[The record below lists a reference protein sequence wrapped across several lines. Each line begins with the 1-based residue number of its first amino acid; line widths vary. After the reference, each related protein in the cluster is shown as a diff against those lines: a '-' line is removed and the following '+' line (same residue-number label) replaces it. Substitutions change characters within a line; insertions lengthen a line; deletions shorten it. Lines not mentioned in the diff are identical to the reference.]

1 MMEVTRIM
9 SSCPFTDQLIAESTI
24 FGQQTYLPIDFAH
37 ALNDNVLVIGS
48 SGTGKTHSF
57 VKPNILQMNM
67 NFVVADAKG
76 EILADTGATLKK
88 AGYDIRVLN
97 LVDLKHSMTY
107 NPLSHL
113 YDDLDLTA
121 FADSIITS
129 TNHGERSFSRE
140 DPFWVNAPK
149 ELLEALIA
157 FVQEFY
163 PSEQQNMNAVISLFN
178 RLNERTKPL
187 DESETD
193 FDDFKSTIGYQLFD
207 WARQQ
212 NPQSYA
218 VRKWDAITSVATS
231 SHTWASVLGI
241 LGAAIAPYGMRDVIN
256 LMCTDSLNFATLL
269 KPKTALFVMYDDA
282 DASKNFIS
290 NIFYKQLFAY
300 LYHKSREYDQQ
311 KLPVKIRFFLDDFKN
326 VNIPGFDDYL
336 ATARSR
342 NLSVCMMLQDE
353 SQLRAKFGVN
363 ASSVIGNCATYLF
376 TGTSDVKMARDASD
390 RCFILSDDV
399 LRMPRDEFL
408 VNYQGYTQRVKRYDF
423 HTHPNF
429 VDRIYQLQDKIKV
442 ENYMNDNSVSNFLD
456 QLVDKFTT
464 NPFTKNDFHSVL
476 INKQIDLSQI
486 RESFCIF
493 DDSNVYPY
501 LGNLLT
507 QMFKTTGY
515 RLAYRMSLAS
525 LIDEQLASSYQR
537 KLDHQL
543 MVDFVILGKG
553 YEPLVAINLDDEQ
566 SLLNKQQV
574 NFNEYINRAF
584 QRGSIPLLRLAADQ
598 EFIRQQRYHI
608 AKKIQ
613 ELTTK
618 KQQWDDS
625 SMPLVQL
632 YKPDWNLNLVKTAHT
647 LSDQQLV
654 EQF

>member
-1 MMEVTRIM
+1 MN
-9 SSCPFTDQLIAESTI
+9 SCPFTDQLTAESTI

-178 RLNERTKPL
+178 RLNEHTKPL

-218 VRKWDAITSVATS
+218 VRKWDAITSVAAS

-256 LMCTDSLNFATLL
+256 LMYTDSLNFATLL

-456 QLVDKFTT
+456 QLVDKVAT
-464 NPFTKNDFHSVL
+464 NPFTKNDFHSLL

-525 LIDEQLASSYQR
+525 LIDEQLVSSYQR

-566 SLLNKQQV
+566 SLLNKQRV

-598 EFIRQQRYHI
+598 KFIRQQRYHI

-632 YKPDWNLNLVKTAHT
+632 YKPDWNLNLVKTAHM

>member
-1 MMEVTRIM
+1 MNSR
-9 SSCPFTDQLIAESTI
+9 PFTDQLTAESTI

-178 RLNERTKPL
+178 RLNEHTKPL

-399 LRMPRDEFL
+399 LRMPWDEFL

-456 QLVDKFTT
+456 QLVDKVTT
-464 NPFTKNDFHSVL
+464 NPFTKNEFHSLL

-598 EFIRQQRYHI
+598 KFIQQQRYHI

-632 YKPDWNLNLVKTAHT
+632 YKPDWNLNLVKTAHM

>member
-1 MMEVTRIM
+1 MTGVTRIVNNH
-9 SSCPFTDQLIAESTI
+9 PFTDQLTATSTI
-24 FGQQTYLPIDFAH
+24 FGQQAYLPIDFAH

-76 EILADTGATLKK
+76 EILADTGVALKK

-107 NPLSHL
+107 NPLNHL

-129 TNHGERSFSRE
+129 TNHEDRNFGQQ
-140 DPFWVNAPK
+140 DPFWINAPK

-163 PSEQQNMNAVISLFN
+163 PLEQQNMNAVISLFN
-178 RLNERTKPL
+178 RLNEHTKPL
-187 DESETD
+187 GESETD
-193 FDDFKSTIGYQLFD
+193 LDHFKSTIGYQLFD

-218 VRKWDAITSVATS
+218 VRKWDAITSMVAS
-231 SHTWASVLGI
+231 DRTWASVLGI

-256 LMCTDSLNFATLL
+256 LMYDDSLDFATLL

-311 KLPVKIRFFLDDFKN
+311 RLPVKIRFFLDDFKN

-353 SQLRAKFGVN
+353 SQLRAKFDVN

-399 LRMPRDEFL
+399 LQLPWDEFL
-408 VNYQGYTQRVKRYDF
+408 VNYQGYTQQVKRYDF
-423 HTHPNF
+423 HKHPNF
-429 VDRIYQLQDKIKV
+429 VKQVYQLQDEIKV
-442 ENYMNDNSVSNFLD
+442 KDHINNNLTPSFLD
-456 QLVDKFTT
+456 QLVDKVT
-464 NPFTKNDFHSVL
+464 NLSEEDDFRQLTIS
-476 INKQIDLSQI
+476 KQIDLPRI
-486 RESFCIF
+486 HESFCIF
-493 DDSNVYPY
+493 DELDVHSY

-507 QMFKTTGY
+507 QMFKDTGY

-525 LIDEQLASSYQR
+525 LIDKQSVSNYQQM
-537 KLDHQL
+537 LDYQL
-543 MVDFVILGKG
+543 MVDFVILGKE
-553 YEPLVAINLDDEQ
+553 YQPLVAINLDNEQ

-574 NFNEYINRAF
+574 NFNEYIDRVL
-584 QRGSIPLLRLAADQ
+584 QQGSIPLLRLAADQ
-598 EFIRQQRYHI
+598 EFIRQQRYYV
-608 AKKIQ
+608 AKQIQ
-613 ELTTK
+613 KLTAK

-625 SMPLVQL
+625 IMPLVQL
-632 YKPDWNLNLVKTAHT
+632 YKPEWNLNLVKTAHM

>member
-1 MMEVTRIM
+1 MNSR
-9 SSCPFTDQLIAESTI
+9 PFTDQLTAESTI

-456 QLVDKFTT
+456 QLVDKVTT
-464 NPFTKNDFHSVL
+464 NPFTKNEFHSLL

-598 EFIRQQRYHI
+598 KFIRQQRYHI

-632 YKPDWNLNLVKTAHT
+632 YKPDWNLNLVKTAHM

>member
-1 MMEVTRIM
+1 MNSR
-9 SSCPFTDQLIAESTI
+9 PFTDQLTAESTI

-456 QLVDKFTT
+456 QLVDKVTT
-464 NPFTKNDFHSVL
+464 NPFTKNDFHSSL

-566 SLLNKQQV
+566 SLLNKQRV

-598 EFIRQQRYHI
+598 KFIRQQRYHI

-632 YKPDWNLNLVKTAHT
+632 YKPDWNLNLVKTAHM